1 MSDLE
6 VKVPR
11 PMTRAIPMMLLCTLM
26 LPTEAKAAKQLV
38 PTTEAVR
45 DPLNVV
51 AVVRVGERVA
61 DDRYRFIEVDRIHG
75 DRPGPWVVRMTKDL
89 ARTVDPEREY
99 VIAFTDW
106 IPDPNLK
113 TLPPKKDPDGF
124 KLVSVSLVGECLIP
138 AELPVRTL
146 FLASGGFF
154 DDQREEAMDTALATL
169 RRSDPIVQRFGA
181 GELGL
186 RAELSDSYETHQQ
199 SVVAKF
205 VNQTQND
212 TVARSTML
220 SAALIMPP
228 QPKLD
233 WLPIVARQV
242 IGRINPAFTGDPH
255 LPGLAVAALQAL
267 GKRGAREDCEIM
279 APFLRSNQV
288 GVAGTAL
295 RAMADLH
302 PKTAAREAQAA
313 LDDPDL
319 PAQSRRN
326 FESFVQQMTI
336 RGIKELRE
344 QESRAGAEEGEN

>member
-1 MSDLE
+1 
-6 VKVPR
+6 
-11 PMTRAIPMMLLCTLM
+11 
-26 LPTEAKAAKQLV
+26 
-38 PTTEAVR
+38 
-45 DPLNVV
+45 
-51 AVVRVGERVA
+51 
-61 DDRYRFIEVDRIHG
+61 
-75 DRPGPWVVRMTKDL
+75 
-89 ARTVDPEREY
+89 
-99 VIAFTDW
+99 
-106 IPDPNLK
+106 
-113 TLPPKKDPDGF
+113 
-124 KLVSVSLVGECLIP
+124 LVGECLIP